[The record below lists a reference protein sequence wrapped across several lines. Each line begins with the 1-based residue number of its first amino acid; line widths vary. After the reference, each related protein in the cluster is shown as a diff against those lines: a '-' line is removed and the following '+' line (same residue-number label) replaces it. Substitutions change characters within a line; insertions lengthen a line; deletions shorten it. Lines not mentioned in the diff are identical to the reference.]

1 MGLKER
7 IIKMLEKD
15 VEPSAGRIDLET
27 LDETT
32 RERMF
37 QQFGEG
43 DKNLTEFLKVAYNH
57 GAPSQFCCS
66 GHGSRSAYVNLKVT
80 DENIEMLRSLGKVLS
95 NYNVVTNFTNDHIR
109 GVFMDL
115 RGINNNLSTAWLHVA
130 SQVLEN
136 PELYN
141 SSNPSKYYH
150 EEIYDSHK
158 PFGFDFKKKLLNYL
172 RGDQKRLTENTES
185 SQGESPNWWTLNDE
199 DKENIKPIDADEIS
213 KEIKDEVVT
222 EYEEQK

>member
-7 IIKMLEKD
+7 IIKMLEKE

-27 LDETT
+27 LDEAT

-80 DENIEMLRSLGKVLS
+80 DENIEMLRALGKVLS

-109 GVFMDL
+109 GVYMDL

-130 SQVLEN
+130 SQVLEK

-158 PFGFDFKKKLLNYL
+158 PFGFDLKKKLLNYL
-172 RGDQKRLTENTES
+172 RGNQKQLIETTES
-185 SQGESPNWWTLNDE
+185 SQEGSSSWWTLNDE
-199 DKENIKPIDADEIS
+199 AKENIKPIDSDEIS
-213 KEIKDEVVT
+213 KGIKDETVT